1 MPIAKEYALKY
12 VGREGVIN
20 NWDCTIIGY
29 NLTYNLVI
37 VAFHDNK
44 HGWHDFHDND
54 VILVN
59 KISYTNY
66 GYVNCERIWLF

>member
-1 MPIAKEYALKY
+1 MSIAKEYALKY

-29 NLTYNLVI
+29 NLTYDLVI
-37 VAFHDNK
+37 VA
-44 HGWHDFHDND
+44 FHDND

-66 GYVNCERIWLF
+66 GYVNCEKIWLF